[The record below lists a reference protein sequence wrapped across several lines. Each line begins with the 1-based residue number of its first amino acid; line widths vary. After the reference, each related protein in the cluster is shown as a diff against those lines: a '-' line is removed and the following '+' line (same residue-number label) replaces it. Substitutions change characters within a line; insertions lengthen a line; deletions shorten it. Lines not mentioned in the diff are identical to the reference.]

1 MNVDSICNRNV
12 VIADQATDALTAARL
27 MHENHVGTIIIVD
40 DINNAKRPI
49 GIISDRDLVIE
60 VLAKDVSPAQVT
72 LKDAMNP
79 DLICVRDDDD
89 MMETVKIMCLE
100 GIRRVPVV
108 NEQGQLTGIL
118 TMDDLFEILADEL
131 SNLALLMGREKQSK
145 RQLSFS

>member
-12 VIADQATDALTAARL
+12 VIADQSTDALTAARL

-40 DINNAKRPI
+40 DISNTKRPI

-72 LKDAMNP
+72 LKDAMNQ

-89 MMETVKIMCLE
+89 MLETVKIMCLE

-118 TMDDLFEILADEL
+118 TMDNLFEILANEL
-131 SNLALLMGREKQSK
+131 SNLALLMSREKQTK
-145 RQLSFS
+145 RQFSFS